1 MIENEK
7 INRLSDIGI
16 LFRSL
21 SKSTSRCIGPLL
33 EKLEAENIKFQ
44 VNTNDLISQ
53 DEIKSILTLFHHLV
67 SDDDPHSHRFNRWEK
82 DWLNLKAYANQ
93 VLFNLSDETKE
104 ILISLQNKFE
114 EDVVRAENYF
124 WLKDHNR
131 GGKKSF
137 KTVFARDEEML
148 IKIFNSV
155 TRPVLT
161 NDNLIEYGIENED
174 DLEFFRKLNEFKDS
188 LYSEDFKFYDRP
200 TVSEV
205 YLKLLTDVTL
215 VPFLNCLQKLSFI

>member
-1 MIENEK
+1 MTENEK
-7 INRLSDIGI
+7 INRLSDIDI
-16 LFRSL
+16 LFYSL

-124 WLKDHNR
+124 WLKDH
-131 GGKKSF
+131 
-137 KTVFARDEEML
+137 
-148 IKIFNSV
+148 
-155 TRPVLT
+155 
-161 NDNLIEYGIENED
+161 
-174 DLEFFRKLNEFKDS
+174 
-188 LYSEDFKFYDRP
+188 
-200 TVSEV
+200 
-205 YLKLLTDVTL
+205 
-215 VPFLNCLQKLSFI
+215 